1 MENSKNIL
9 KRKAKPASSENDV
22 EAQIVLF
29 LIEKNWIVRRQ
40 HSGLFRLPDG
50 KPIRIGEPGM
60 CDWSAMRS
68 SQSQDVWMDNKVE
81 YLEVEVKRPG
91 GRLRP
96 EQREYIAKRIFQKI
110 AATSSDSL
118 KSFEDWYKMMRFA

>member
-1 MENSKNIL
+1 MIN
-9 KRKAKPASSENDV
+9 KAITEQKPKPVSSENDV

-29 LIEKNWIVRRQ
+29 LIENNWIVRRQ
-40 HSGLFRLPDG
+40 HSGLFRTPDG

-68 SQSQDVWMDNKVE
+68 SQRQDVWMENKVE

-91 GRLRP
+91 GKLKP
-96 EQREYIAKRIFQKI
+96 AQREYIAKRIHQKI
-110 AATSSDSL
+110 AATSADSL
-118 KSFEDWYKMMRFA
+118 ESFQDWYKMMRFAS